1 MFQRILSVF
10 IIWDLV
16 RKNYQKEIGNMERW
30 EEVFAGIIPKA
41 VYQMQLINGEK
52 QRLTIELS
60 SGHTCVRISF
70 GAVLAVRMLDEGIV
84 QSGIYSDSE
93 IQKYKRNDFQ
103 NIIYEV
109 QGGEFAEQIN
119 KISDGYGEV
128 LKLRHYVVITQNYNV
143 DIVTEWEPKIEVLEM

>member
-1 MFQRILSVF
+1 MSNCVSKDFKCFYNMGFSE
-10 IIWDLV
+10 
-16 RKNYQKEIGNMERW
+16 KNYQKEIGNMERW
-30 EEVFAGIIPKA
+30 KEVFAGIIPKA

-52 QRLTIELS
+52 QGLTNK
-60 SGHTCVRISF
+60 C
-70 GAVLAVRMLDEGIV
+70 
-84 QSGIYSDSE
+84 
-93 IQKYKRNDFQ
+93 NDFQ